1 MFQGKGTLFSL
12 SEEEVGGSAG
22 ERGKLTSLPPLTTSS
37 SSSSG
42 GSIQSAQQ
50 DESFLQSLFSSPR
63 LNGPYT
69 SYPSN
74 IHTTQPPSSG
84 SSSASTSPPSSL
96 PSSPYLSVQ
105 EDNTSAVDAVTERD
119 NSSLSRNNNIALQFK
134 DINLD
139 DVVDLA
145 IPPLIE
151 SGDVVTPRTFLALQ
165 LERELSSIL
174 TSDADGGQQDM
185 EHRRPEPDNPQNLP
199 SLSDEEAL
207 SDDLQSQHI
216 APLSQL
222 PSAIPPQYHHN
233 VRHMSHDFR
242 EPFNHSQQQ
251 QPPQQRRDPRMPQHQ
266 QDFSQDP
273 YHDQNPGYHST
284 SPPTPEDFRLNIRVP
299 QIGMKNLNI
308 MLYFKIYRCNPLQM
322 KVSFTCS
329 SILAEK

>member
-22 ERGKLTSLPPLTTSS
+22 ESGKLTSLPPLPTSS

-42 GSIQSAQQ
+42 GSLQSAQ

-63 LNGPYT
+63 LNGPS
-69 SYPSN
+69 SYPSH
-74 IHTTQPPSSG
+74 ILHTTQLPSSG
-84 SSSASTSPPSSL
+84 SSSPSTSPPSSL
-96 PSSPYLSVQ
+96 PSSPYPSVQ
-105 EDNTSAVDAVTERD
+105 EDNTSVDAVAERD
-119 NSSLSRNNNIALQFK
+119 NSFSLSRNNIALQLK

-151 SGDVVTPRTFLALQ
+151 SGDVVTPRSFLAQQ

-185 EHRRPEPDNPQNLP
+185 EHRRPEPDNPQNL
-199 SLSDEEAL
+199 SDEEAL
-207 SDDLQSQHI
+207 SDDLQNQHI
-216 APLSQL
+216 APLSQH
-222 PSAIPPQYHHN
+222 PNAIPPQYHPHN

-242 EPFNHSQQQ
+242 EPFTQQQ

-284 SPPTPEDFRLNIRVP
+284 SPPTQEDFRLNIRVP
-299 QIGMKNLNI
+299 QIGMKPS
-308 MLYFKIYRCNPLQM
+308 YH
-322 KVSFTCS
+322 T
-329 SILAEK
+329 